1 MNNIFL
7 YIMIGFMFICG
18 GLSTIYVVLALPVT
32 LFVKVYRKIKYGEK
46 IM

>member
-1 MNNIFL
+1 MNHIFL
-7 YIMIGFMFICG
+7 YIMIGFMFICV
-18 GLSTIYVVLALPVT
+18 GLSTIYGVLALPVT